1 MKTVI
6 TFTRTVTLAALLLVF
21 AGASANQSDGDKDT
35 SKCKRLCCRKT
46 ESEKEAEQTLK
57 AFNETMREI
66 AVQVKNM
73 DAGQMKV
80 ELTQAFAQVPVKVMR
95 TNNGFVVSYATR
107 TWNNCDGGKQK
118 IDFNH
123 LDKEM
128 DKAQEDMT
136 EMDPSL
142 RKDDRKSRKAAE
154 ELLKT
159 GIKS

>member
-1 MKTVI
+1 MNNVI

-21 AGASANQSDGDKDT
+21 AAASANQSDGDKDT

-46 ESEKEAEQTLK
+46 ETEKEAEQILK
-57 AFNETMREI
+57 AFNETMRDI
-66 AVQVKNM
+66 VAQVKTV

-80 ELTQAFAQVPVKVMR
+80 ELAQAFAEVPVKVLR
-95 TNNGFVVSYATR
+95 TNNGFVFGYARRTR
-107 TWNNCDGGKQK
+107 NTCDGAKQK
-118 IDFNH
+118 IDFNN

-142 RKDDRKSRKAAE
+142 KKDDRKSRKAAE
-154 ELLKT
+154 DLLKT